1 MPAACRAGAS
11 CLVDA
16 ARTTVKKADVLY
28 LPGETG
34 RSRSGRTG
42 TCRAQEGWIG
52 QCQCYCRTSAG
63 LFLSLAVL
71 GVRDCVRGVA
81 SRNWSTV
88 ARGVALLIAAVASVI
103 VSYRVWIWSVG
114 PSSP

>member
-1 MPAACRAGAS
+1 MS
-11 CLVDA
+11 ML
-16 ARTTVKKADVLY
+16 
-28 LPGETG
+28 LPYICCGF
-34 RSRSGRTG
+34 
-42 TCRAQEGWIG
+42 AIVV
-52 QCQCYCRTSAG
+52 G